1 VSDTIDSRFPE
12 STLFAGERRERARR
26 EPGMRR
32 LILDALESGP
42 KTVPEIAE
50 AIGHPSSDVL
60 WWVMGCV
67 RYNFVE
73 PTGET
78 TAEGYRKYG
87 IAGKDGD

>member
-1 VSDTIDSRFPE
+1 MSDTIDERFPE
-12 STLFAGERRERARR
+12 SRLYAGRRREVARR

-32 LILDALESGP
+32 KILEALESGP

-50 AIGHPSSDVL
+50 VTGLISRDVL

-78 TAEGYRKYG
+78 TSEGYHKYG
-87 IAGKDGD
+87 IAVRDE

>member
-1 VSDTIDSRFPE
+1 VSDVIDERFPE
-12 STLFAGERRERARR
+12 SVLYAGRRRETARR
-26 EPGMRR
+26 ETGMRR
-32 LILDALESGP
+32 KILEALESGP

-50 AIGHPSSDVL
+50 ATGLPSREVL

-78 TAEGYRKYG
+78 TSDDFHKYG
-87 IAGKDGD
+87 IVGRDG

>member
-1 VSDTIDSRFPE
+1 MSDTIDERFPE
-12 STLFAGERRERARR
+12 SRLYAGRRREVARR

-32 LILDALESGP
+32 IILDTLESGP
-42 KTVPEIAE
+42 KTIPEIAE
-50 AIGHPSSDVL
+50 TTGLPSRDVL

-78 TAEGYRKYG
+78 TSEGYHKYG
-87 IAGKDGD
+87 IAGRDE

>member
-1 VSDTIDSRFPE
+1 MSDTIDERFPE
-12 STLFAGERRERARR
+12 SNLFAGRRREVARR
-26 EPGMRR
+26 EPGMRKM
-32 LILDALESGP
+32 ILEALESGP

-50 AIGHPSSDVL
+50 AIGHPSNDVL

-78 TAEGYRKYG
+78 TPEGFHKYEL
-87 IAGKDGD
+87 AGRNE

>member
-1 VSDTIDSRFPE
+1 MSDTIDERFPE
-12 STLFAGERRERARR
+12 SSLIAGQRREVARR
-26 EPGMRR
+26 EPGMRKK
-32 LILDALESGP
+32 ILETLESGP

-50 AIGHPSSDVL
+50 ELGLPSKDVL

-78 TAEGYRKYG
+78 TADDYHKYR
-87 IAGKDGD
+87 IAGRDE